1 MNAFNRLFRPLG
13 DAAKAFFKHDLALR
27 RSEAGVEIVLEQ
39 RPRGAQPG
47 KPLSRAEEAER
58 KAREE
63 LQLMR
68 GQLGEVLDE
77 LPGTREA
84 MRHLA
89 FIEHAL
95 ARKGLRALQKLPVD
109 VLQRGLEQFEGL
121 VTNWSPVG
129 LAALRS
135 KIAVAIIDRE
145 HEQPE
150 EPDEDI
156 YRTAAVLDS
165 APRAPMPA
173 APADQLGEDAALA
186 AAYAALGA
194 AAPVGGVQMQGELGS
209 QSARTLERTQA
220 GGAPGAQGALDEL
233 RLREVQG

>member
-27 RSEAGVEIVLEQ
+27 RSEAGVEIVLEA
-39 RPRGAQPG
+39 RPPRSGRPSQ
-47 KPLSRAEEAER
+47 PLSRADEAER

-63 LQLMR
+63 LLLMR

-95 ARKGLRALQKLPVD
+95 ARKGLRALQKLPVE

-156 YRTAAVLDS
+156 YRTSAVLDS
-165 APRAPMPA
+165 TPRAASAA
-173 APADQLGEDAALA
+173 APADDLGEDAALA
-186 AAYAALGA
+186 AAYAALGT
-194 AAPVGGVQMQGELGS
+194 AAPMSGVQMQGELGS
-209 QSARTLERTQA
+209 QSARTLGRAAPTGHER
-220 GGAPGAQGALDEL
+220 LDDL

>member
-1 MNAFNRLFRPLG
+1 MNALNRLFRPLG
-13 DAAKAFFKHDLALR
+13 NAAKAFFKHDLALR
-27 RSEAGVEIVLEQ
+27 RSEAGVEIVLEER
-39 RPRGAQPG
+39 RPQGQA
-47 KPLSRAEEAER
+47 KPLSRADEAEQ
-58 KAREE
+58 KARAE
-63 LQLMR
+63 LLLMR
-68 GQLGEVLDE
+68 AQLGEVLDE
-77 LPGTREA
+77 LPSTREA

-95 ARKGLRALQKLPVD
+95 ARKGLKALQKLPVE

-156 YRTAAVLDS
+156 YRTAAVLDNR
-165 APRAPMPA
+165 PRAV
-173 APADQLGEDAALA
+173 APSESDDLGEDAALA

-194 AAPVGGVQMQGELGS
+194 AAPSGDVQMQGELGS
-209 QSARTLERTQA
+209 QSARTLGRASLTGQER
-220 GGAPGAQGALDEL
+220 LDEL

>member
-13 DAAKAFFKHDLALR
+13 QAAKAFFRHDLALR
-27 RSEAGVEIVLEQ
+27 RSEAGVEIVLEER
-39 RPRGAQPG
+39 RPAGSA
-47 KPLSRAEEAER
+47 KPPSRADETER

-63 LQLMR
+63 LLLMR

-77 LPGTREA
+77 LPSTREA

-95 ARKGLRALQKLPVD
+95 ARKGLKALQKLPVE

-156 YRTAAVLDS
+156 YRTAAVLDNR
-165 APRAPMPA
+165 PRAA
-173 APADQLGEDAALA
+173 AASEADELGEDAALA

-194 AAPVGGVQMQGELGS
+194 AAPSAEVQMQGELGS
-209 QSARTLERTQA
+209 QSARSLGRP
-220 GGAPGAQGALDEL
+220 APGTAARMDEL

>member
-13 DAAKAFFKHDLALR
+13 AAAKAFFKHDLALR
-27 RSEAGVEIVLEQ
+27 RGQAGVEIVLAE
-39 RPRGAQPG
+39 RPG
-47 KPLSRAEEAER
+47 KGPLTPPKSRAEAAER

-63 LQLMR
+63 LALMR

-150 EPDEDI
+150 PPDEDI

-165 APRAPMPA
+165 TLRAA
-173 APADQLGEDAALA
+173 APAAAAEELGEDAALA

-194 AAPVGGVQMQGELGS
+194 AAPAPAAQVEMQGELGS
-209 QSARTLERTQA
+209 QSARTLGR
-220 GGAPGAQGALDEL
+220 GAPGEHAPLDEL
-233 RLREVQG
+233 RLREVKG

>member
-13 DAAKAFFKHDLALR
+13 DVAKAFFKHDLALR
-27 RSEAGVEIVLEQ
+27 RSEAGVEIVLEE
-39 RPRGAQPG
+39 RAASGRAA
-47 KPLSRAEEAER
+47 KPASRAEEAQR

-63 LQLMR
+63 LLLMR

-77 LPGTREA
+77 LPSTREA

-95 ARKGLRALQKLPVD
+95 ARKGLRALQKLPVN

-121 VTNWSPVG
+121 ITNWSPVG

-156 YRTAAVLDS
+156 YRTAAVLDG
-165 APRAPMPA
+165 APRAA
-173 APADQLGEDAALA
+173 AQAAGAEELGEDAALA

-194 AAPVGGVQMQGELGS
+194 AAPVDGVQMQGELGS
-209 QSARTLERTQA
+209 QSARTVGRA
-220 GGAPGAQGALDEL
+220 APGGHAPLDDL
-233 RLREVQG
+233 RLRELQG

>member
-27 RSEAGVEIVLEQ
+27 RSEAGVEIVLEE
-39 RPRGAQPG
+39 RPRDGRAV
-47 KPLSRAEEAER
+47 KKSLTRAEESDR

-63 LQLMR
+63 LLLMR

-77 LPGTREA
+77 LPSTREA

-95 ARKGLRALQKLPVD
+95 ARKGLRALQKLPVE

-165 APRAPMPA
+165 TPRAAPA
-173 APADQLGEDAALA
+173 APSADELGEDAALA

-194 AAPVGGVQMQGELGS
+194 AAPAAGVQMQGELGS
-209 QSARTLERTQA
+209 QSARTLGRTAA
-220 GGAPGAQGALDEL
+220 GGQAPLDAL
-233 RLREVQG
+233 RLRELQG